1 MSSIGGLVRGSLVVL
16 LPLALS
22 VVPACAGQ
30 AGGGTAQNEGGFGAV
45 GTGAHGGAGGISQGG
60 WPEGGPG
67 GSGGTAGASGS
78 GGCVP
83 KCTGKACGPDGCGH
97 VCGHCATNEKCSAQ
111 GQCEKL
117 CTPTWE
123 TDLSAIPMGAT
134 ASSSSVYV
142 VGSKNS
148 SAWAA
153 SVDAC
158 QGNLVKDATL
168 SVSGATSSLLQSVI
182 LAGSSLYAV
191 GDVVMTSDPGDALWM
206 RLSPSTL
213 TPLFTQRIYGT
224 TASDEDWSIVQTPSG
239 FWMGATSN
247 VEAGGYG
254 WAIKGVSSGVVCGV
268 GVGGTKK
275 GGIHTIAANGATVY
289 EIFGSGGDLYV
300 YTYDDSCSTTGFCPC
315 SPSATAGP
323 IAVGTTGHNSRSALF
338 EGGNLYVAGFGID
351 ATSTD
356 AFGFVLRLDASGKL
370 LATYRWDPT
379 TLFDAFVSM
388 TTDGKALYVGGAQGW
403 DNSQPT
409 TSSAVAVIQKL
420 PLGFTSS
427 VAPTWIRSL
436 SAYDVAWAV
445 AAQPAASGDG
455 LYVAGERKGA
465 GFVMRCQ
472 KSNVCPP

>member
-1 MSSIGGLVRGSLVVL
+1 MSSIGRLVRGSLVVL

-22 VVPACAGQ
+22 VGAACAGQ
-30 AGGGTAQNEGGFGAV
+30 TGGGTAQNEGGFGAV

-67 GSGGTAGASGS
+67 GSGGTGGASGS

-83 KCTGKACGPDGCGH
+83 KCAGKACGPDGCGH
-97 VCGHCATNEKCSAQ
+97 VCGHCSTNEKCSAL
-111 GQCEKL
+111 GQCENL
-117 CTPTWE
+117 CTSTWE

-142 VGSKNS
+142 VGSKSS

-168 SVSGATSSLLQSVI
+168 SVSGATSSLLRSVM

-191 GDVVMTSDPGDALWM
+191 GDVVKTSDPGDGLWM

-213 TPLFTQRIYGT
+213 TPVFTRPLYGT
-224 TASDEDWSIVQTPSG
+224 AASDQDWSIVQTPSG
-239 FWMGATSN
+239 FWMGGTSN
-247 VEAGGYG
+247 TEAGGFG
-254 WAIKGVSSGVVCGV
+254 WGIKGVSSGGACGFR
-268 GVGGTKK
+268 VGGTNK
-275 GGIHTIAANGATVY
+275 GAIHAIAANGATVY
-289 EIFGSGGDLYV
+289 EIRSSSGGLYV
-300 YTYDDSCSTTGFCPC
+300 DTYTDGSCSASGPCPC
-315 SPSATAGP
+315 TASATAGP
-323 IAVGTTGHNSRSALF
+323 IAVGTTGNDGRSALF
-338 EGGNLYVAGFGID
+338 EGGNLYVAGFGTD
-351 ATSTD
+351 ATLTD

-370 LATYRWDPT
+370 LATYRWNPT

-388 TTDGKALYVGGAQGW
+388 TTDGQSLYLGGGQGW
-403 DNSQPT
+403 DSGGS
-409 TSSAVAVIQKL
+409 TSTSTAVIQKL
-420 PLGFTSS
+420 PLGFNNN
-427 VAPTWIRSL
+427 AAATWIRSL
-436 SAYDVAWAV
+436 SAYDVAWAI

-455 LYVAGERKGA
+455 LYVAGERQGA